1 MPVDKPIPSIQR
13 LAQGE
18 IDQSTLCAAERLAGL
33 CFSDESRG
41 LILEDIDEQMTRILS
56 LRAIPIPNEIAPAT
70 RFNPLLPGQRLPS
83 ANPRIF
89 SEKEISLP
97 TAQADIAFA
106 ALLDQARWLREG
118 QLTSVE
124 LTEIYLDRIARFD
137 GTLNAFITVTAD
149 RALIEAR
156 RADAEIA
163 AGHWRGPLHGI
174 PWAAKDL
181 LATGDA
187 PTTWGSAL
195 YREQRFPNDA
205 TVVKRLAAQGAV
217 LLGKTA
223 LGALALGDV
232 WFGGQTRNPY
242 NLDEG
247 ATGSSA
253 GSAAAVAAG
262 LASFAIGSETMGSIV
277 NPSIRCGVVGLR
289 PTFGRVPRTGAMA
302 LAWSLDKIGPICRTP
317 EDALAVL
324 ADINGPDG
332 VDQSTINAPVNYDAN
347 ASLDGLR
354 VGFHPRWIESIS
366 TSRDTE
372 VLNAIENLGVELV
385 EIELPSL
392 PYAAL
397 WNVLFCEAAA
407 AFDRLTVSGTDA
419 LLERQDRFAWPN
431 LLRKARYISAVDHLQ
446 TERFRRLIMQEM
458 HQLFSQVDLLV
469 GSLFSPYVQLITNCT
484 GHPALTFRAGEIE
497 CPTRDEFPPIGV
509 AAEPRTDEVAHRVP
523 HGLVLWGNLYREDQL
538 INVAEHLES
547 VLDQPRPIRFR
558 A

>member
-1 MPVDKPIPSIQR
+1 MPVDKPNQR
-13 LAQGE
+13 K

-33 CFSDESRG
+33 CFSGEARG
-41 LILEDIDEQMTRILS
+41 VILEDIDEQMARILS
-56 LRAIPIPNEIAPAT
+56 LRAVPIPNEIAPAT
-70 RFNPLLPGQRLPS
+70 RFNPLLPGQKLPS

-89 SEKEISLP
+89 SEKAIPLP
-97 TAQADIAFA
+97 ASQVDIAFT

-124 LTEIYLDRIARFD
+124 LTQIYLERIARFD
-137 GTLNAFITVTAD
+137 GSLNAFITVTAD
-149 RALIEAR
+149 RALAEAR
-156 RADAEIA
+156 RADTEIA

-181 LATGDA
+181 LATKDA

-205 TVVKRLAAQGAV
+205 TVVKRMTAQGAV

-232 WFGGQTRNPY
+232 WFGGQTRNPH

-247 ATGSSA
+247 SAGSSA

-277 NPSIRCGVVGLR
+277 NPSLRCGVVGLR
-289 PTFGRVPRTGAMA
+289 PTFGRVSRAGAMA
-302 LAWSLDKIGPICRTP
+302 LAWSLDKIGPICRAP

-324 ADINGPDG
+324 AEINGSDG
-332 VDQSTINAPVNYDAN
+332 IDQSTINAPVNYDAN

-354 VGFHPRWIESIS
+354 IGFHPHWFEDIS
-366 TSRDTE
+366 TARDTE

-392 PYAAL
+392 PYSAL

-407 AFDRLTVSGTDA
+407 AFDRLTVAGTDT
-419 LLERQDRFAWPN
+419 LLERQDRFTWPN
-431 LLRKARYISAVDHLQ
+431 LLRKARYISAVDYLQ

-458 HQLFSQVDLLV
+458 RQLFSQVDLLI
-469 GSLFSPYVQLITNCT
+469 GSLFAPYVQLITNCT
-484 GHPALTFRAGEIE
+484 GHPALTLCAGEIE
-497 CPTRDEFPPIGV
+497 RPTRDEFPPIGV
-509 AAEPRTDEVAHRVP
+509 ATESRADALTHRVP

-538 INVAEHLES
+538 VSLAQHLKP
-547 VLDQPRPIRFR
+547 VLGQPHPIRFR
-558 A
+558 V